1 MTPHV
6 LIACPNPSDATAMQ
20 SLFEERGLRVSFR
33 ASAREALDL
42 VLGGTVDG
50 LVSEVIFEDLGGKDL
65 VHDLLATLPGFPVI
79 MRTAYPSIDDAFEF
93 AHIGARA
100 YFSFAQGNEIVVD
113 RMVGEIKKSGA
124 AAFLNGEQDNDSPYT
139 DVVARNRA
147 TASLFQTAVEKVA
160 RTGSTVLIT
169 GESGT
174 GKELLART
182 IHLNSSR
189 AKRPWVA
196 INCAALPEQLVES
209 ELFGHEKG
217 AFTGATKQRRGRFEA
232 AHRGTFFLDEI
243 GDLSLNV
250 QVKLLRVLQ
259 EKTFER
265 IGSSEPIEVD
275 VRLIAATH
283 RNLKSMVERGRFRED
298 LFYRLSVI
306 PLHLPPLRKRPEDIP
321 ELARAFIERFRK
333 QTGRPVMTLS
343 AAAMRAITNH
353 NWPGNVRELENAME
367 HAVVM
372 ASSTRIELM
381 DLPDQV
387 RKGSPEIR
395 SQVDLRIAK
404 AAFERDFLIRAL
416 TQHLGNVSATA
427 ETIGLAR
434 KNLQQKIN
442 QYEIDVEEIRENTQE
457 ETEKPAS
464 NAS

>member
-6 LIACPNPSDATAMQ
+6 LIACPNPSDATVLE
-20 SLFEERGLRVSFR
+20 SLFVERGLRVSYR
-33 ASAREALDL
+33 ASAREALDF

-50 LVSEVIFEDLGGKDL
+50 LVSEVIFEDIGGKDL
-65 VHDLLATLPGFPVI
+65 VHDLLATLPGFPVV
-79 MRTAYPSIDDAFEF
+79 MRTAYPSLDDAFEF

-100 YFSFAQGNEIVVD
+100 YFAFSQGEEAVAD
-113 RMVGEIKKSGA
+113 RMVEEIKRSGA
-124 AAFLNGEQDNDSPYT
+124 AAFLDNDQQDESPYT
-139 DVVARNRA
+139 DIVARNRA
-147 TASLFQTAVEKVA
+147 TASLFDTAVKKVA
-160 RTGSTVLIT
+160 RTSSTVLIT

-182 IHLNSSR
+182 IHLNSPR
-189 AKRPWVA
+189 AKQPWIAV
-196 INCAALPEQLVES
+196 NCGALPEQLVES

-217 AFTGATKQRRGRFEA
+217 AFTGATSPRKGRFEA

-250 QVKLLRVLQ
+250 QAKLLRVLQ

-283 RNLKSMVERGRFRED
+283 RNLKAMVERGRFRED

-343 AAAMRAITNH
+343 ASAMRAITNH
-353 NWPGNVRELENAME
+353 RWPGNVRELENAME

-372 ASSTRIELM
+372 ANTDRIELM
-381 DLPDQV
+381 DLPDLV
-387 RKGSPEIR
+387 RKGSPDVR
-395 SQVDLRIAK
+395 TQVDLRIAK

-442 QYEIDVEEIRENTQE
+442 QHEIDVDDIRENTQE
-457 ETEKPAS
+457 KDEPSS